1 MKLEEVVEKAEEFLE
16 KRRYNFFKLEKIVRE
31 DKIWNLLFDVG
42 VFDVKNLEIK
52 IDDNT
57 GRVVSFEK
65 LQ

>member
-1 MKLEEVVEKAEEFLE
+1 MNLEEVVEKAEEFLE